1 MKYVNVCQAGG
12 YQPPAADPNWP
23 KGGSEYNYGR
33 GGHAMD
39 ETTVVPQLVADNAV
53 MAGTDVLRYT
63 RERPGMSALRL
74 RTA

>member
-1 MKYVNVCQAGG
+1 
-12 YQPPAADPNWP
+12 
-23 KGGSEYNYGR
+23 
-33 GGHAMD
+33 MD
-39 ETTVVPQLVADNAV
+39 ETTMVPQPVADNAV